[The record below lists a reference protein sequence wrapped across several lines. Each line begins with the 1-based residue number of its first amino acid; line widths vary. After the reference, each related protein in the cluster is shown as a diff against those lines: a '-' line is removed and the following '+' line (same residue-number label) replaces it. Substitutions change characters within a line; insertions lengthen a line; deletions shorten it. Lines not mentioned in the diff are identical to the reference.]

1 MTEEVKVQLQP
12 LLLSKAPYKTWLG
25 ERPPEEMPRLDTEGV
40 VDELVQMFPT
50 IEREVVETVAE
61 VSGNSL
67 ERALEA
73 LLAISDD
80 DPASVAATIDGL
92 TAEERQIKEDE
103 LLALQLYR
111 QFAAEE
117 GTRGEGSSADRM
129 YAAIQTEGTTAHAQ
143 FQQQPEGVR
152 DAFLKQLVKM
162 RARQGVAQ
170 IKGARSHEKG
180 LGAAG
185 PTMTWIPPRAALQ
198 ATRRSSR
205 ASWMVGE
212 ALRRASGGC
221 KGDAPRRCLRTCAPR
236 RRAACD
242 ARGGQRAGLGA
253 GHRKPKHAHGLVDK
267 PAAHIVRAAQSNMV
281 SMGHSR
287 ADVPAEQ
294 GRVLGASGRLATTFT
309 ASRHPVRPGRARARR
324 LSGPCPAR
332 STDTVRPPPRP

>member
-170 IKGARSHEKG
+170 IKGD
-180 LGAAG
+180 
-185 PTMTWIPPRAALQ
+185 
-198 ATRRSSR
+198 SSLK
-205 ASWMVGE
+205 SS
-212 ALRRASGGC
+212 LLDGG
-221 KGDAPRRCLRTCAPR
+221 
-236 RRAACD
+236 
-242 ARGGQRAGLGA
+242 
-253 GHRKPKHAHGLVDK
+253 
-267 PAAHIVRAAQSNMV
+267 
-281 SMGHSR
+281 
-287 ADVPAEQ
+287 
-294 GRVLGASGRLATTFT
+294 
-309 ASRHPVRPGRARARR
+309 
-324 LSGPCPAR
+324 
-332 STDTVRPPPRP
+332 